1 MERILTNDML
11 LENTRSVAQYIPS
24 GIQALDGIVGAVI
37 LEGRSF
43 ITSANADYIPLPP
56 FEDRH
61 IKLRADTRYGDD
73 DPIQWPQPYHPLHCQ
88 LAAIPRPNT
97 LRAHPIIWWTPV
109 IGDFNCLPGRGL
121 LSGLG
126 KIYPQRYNELRTT
139 VIFINKRVTKYEQS
153 TQGQRNR
160 SILQPSLKWLH
171 QVLDQLLHVQMSF
184 RHIVFVVR
192 DLQRVWLHVWA
203 ILDYMEIY
211 KPRID
216 GVAPPGGGVADTVG
230 TFTTSIRVA
239 QDMFL
244 AGLPCWLIRS
254 SSTFGDEKIFAIS
267 EIFHPKNYVVL
278 EPHKYNYPVIYKG
291 PATAIER
298 YNVIESYARNF
309 LCSQD
314 PFAVS
319 CTPSSLPGASQPST
333 LSTPAVASSS
343 AIQHSTG
350 RGTRGAVRRPARGR
364 GASSHQSP
372 RNHGR
377 DKFQS
382 ITDLPIAPLSI
393 PAWSSALAT
402 VDSDPS
408 RVDERYRSVNDRKY
422 VFPDPG
428 IFLGANAVRRAKY
441 LLTWQAIEPACIH
454 RLLSSTAPPLSNQE
468 WRDILI
474 GSLEFKSSDSA
485 CAKAREHACRLLGS
499 AIDDLSL
506 NTTDPA
512 TPPPPP
518 IDDIEARAILW
529 RLSELNFRF
538 ELLALNKRAGP
549 AGRDAFECDQAVRNA
564 LHLTSLQA
572 VDMDMSNKG
581 FRSGHWQSCL
591 PSLLGLASLM
601 RDWSGDIPLPIQHEK
616 PFGEYTELDTGVLEN
631 AVARFYTDTFFI
643 FFGRAAVIPTC
654 LP

>member
-1 MERILTNDML
+1 
-11 LENTRSVAQYIPS
+11 
-24 GIQALDGIVGAVI
+24 
-37 LEGRSF
+37 
-43 ITSANADYIPLPP
+43 
-56 FEDRH
+56 
-61 IKLRADTRYGDD
+61 
-73 DPIQWPQPYHPLHCQ
+73 
-88 LAAIPRPNT
+88 LAA
-97 LRAHPIIWWTPV
+97 
-109 IGDFNCLPGRGL
+109 
-121 LSGLG
+121 
-126 KIYPQRYNELRTT
+126 
-139 VIFINKRVTKYEQS
+139 
-153 TQGQRNR
+153 
-160 SILQPSLKWLH
+160 
-171 QVLDQLLHVQMSF
+171 
-184 RHIVFVVR
+184 
-192 DLQRVWLHVWA
+192 
-203 ILDYMEIY
+203 
-211 KPRID
+211 
-216 GVAPPGGGVADTVG
+216 
-230 TFTTSIRVA
+230 
-239 QDMFL
+239 
-244 AGLPCWLIRS
+244 
-254 SSTFGDEKIFAIS
+254 
-267 EIFHPKNYVVL
+267 
-278 EPHKYNYPVIYKG
+278 
-291 PATAIER
+291 
-298 YNVIESYARNF
+298 
-309 LCSQD
+309 
-314 PFAVS
+314 
-319 CTPSSLPGASQPST
+319 
-333 LSTPAVASSS
+333 
-343 AIQHSTG
+343 
-350 RGTRGAVRRPARGR
+350 
-364 GASSHQSP
+364 
-372 RNHGR
+372 
-377 DKFQS
+377 
-382 ITDLPIAPLSI
+382 
-393 PAWSSALAT
+393 

-441 LLTWQAIEPACIH
+441 FLTWQAIEPACIH

-572 VDMDMSNKG
+572 VDMDMSNKS

-591 PSLLGLASLM
+591 PSLLQLASLM